1 MYKIKKRAL
10 TLLILTTLLLT
21 LIPIMPASAVT
32 ILDVTDPEDGDYT
45 PVTDGDK
52 GDTVAVRG
60 DEGDVPAGY
69 VVELYWDD
77 VTQDWDGVEGK
88 MNETTADSDGSWEV
102 WFDVPEAEAGDHYLW
117 VKTPEDGETDSFE
130 FEVLPK
136 VKVSPSSGLVDE
148 RTTVELN
155 GMDGGKDVVYIWAAT
170 DAAPWD
176 TVVVAGEALDTGDGA
191 EEDWD
196 DTVAND
202 PIMPGTF
209 DVYIEQLGVPALAF
223 SDDGTGDLDPV
234 GTFDGDG
241 KINYVTGEWELENV
255 EDGGLPIAA
264 GEAITA
270 DYEYFD
276 ETATQEILTTGVT
289 NSLGTI
295 ASKRITVPAM
305 PEAEYYVVC
314 LDAKGNVG
322 SDDYTIGAVIEVD
335 IDEVETGDVIQVR
348 GKGFTPDG
356 DIVSVELLKDG
367 VYETDFVIVD
377 DEDEIDGDGEFNI
390 EVVMPEGSKK
400 DDDFEIEITD
410 TGALS
415 AAADLEIIGLA
426 DIDVDP
432 EFGPQGSR
440 ISYEASGLPKIKGED
455 VILELHDDGGWVAD
469 IDDDLET
476 SSDGTISGTFRVPT
490 ELDGMYDIVAQCVD
504 HDIAPDT
511 EFRIGTILVL
521 LSDDEG
527 PTGMEIVMTG
537 SGFTEDGE
545 WNATFGDEELF
556 EDEVADGDGL
566 LGANEFF
573 VPQVAVGTYEIV
585 VWDVDAE
592 ITVTV
597 EFTVTGST
605 MATITPTEAPR
616 KYNMSLEGM
625 YWPDDD
631 RDLEFTVYN
640 DTDDWD
646 ITGMVGSGYDAG
658 DPITPDRAATSSN
671 AEIVI
676 DDDDAEDGQWI
687 AWWKIDNA
695 DGEGIELDEGDYMLN
710 ITDDD
715 EDYIITLEFTI
726 GAVHSEISP
735 RKAVFRIEETVSF
748 NVEHSYGDDEDEDI
762 YGGVINVYD
771 PMGNLYWAGDPLDT
785 WTDVDL
791 WWVVPLSDQTANGNP
806 MVLLDDAP
814 LGEWSYEW
822 LDDDDDELATGTFNV
837 ESSEADVLSGQIEDL
852 SGELSDLSDDVAGV
866 SDEIAGV
873 KSDINDAIAAA
884 NAATQA
890 ANAATEAVNSIADTA
905 NSAAEAAENAA
916 QAAEDAKAA
925 SSGLTTLVYGAIG
938 ASLVAALAAIVSL
951 MQISRRIAG

>member
-102 WFDVPEAEAGDHYLW
+102 WFDVPEAEAGSHYLW

-223 SDDGTGDLDPV
+223 TDDGTGDLDPV

-322 SDDYTIGAVIEVD
+322 TDDYTIGAVIEVD

-890 ANAATEAVNSIADTA
+890 ANAATEAVNSIAETA

>member
-202 PIMPGTF
+202 PIMPTTF

-476 SSDGTISGTFRVPT
+476 ISDGTISGTFRVPT

-890 ANAATEAVNSIADTA
+890 ANAATEAVNSIAETA